1 MTKKKIVPLSHPSR
15 NARFQDDFDH
25 DQKSGASE
33 MSANA
38 LRSNFGY
45 AIDRASG
52 GTTASPRRRS
62 TPALAGAGLPANS
75 SRVTEDM
82 RVSFRSIG
90 LGLGAVVTAVV
101 VSFTACGRGPVEP
114 IGLPTVPT
122 ITLELFVNGAIVP
135 SEGDYI
141 FVLN

>member
-1 MTKKKIVPLSHPSR
+1 M
-15 NARFQDDFDH
+15 
-25 DQKSGASE
+25 
-33 MSANA
+33 
-38 LRSNFGY
+38 
-45 AIDRASG
+45 
-52 GTTASPRRRS
+52 
-62 TPALAGAGLPANS
+62 PALAGAGLPANS

-90 LGLGAVVTAVV
+90 LGLGAAVAAVV
-101 VSFTACGRGPVEP
+101 VSFTACGRGPVEQ

-122 ITLELFVNGAIVP
+122 ITLELFVQGTIVP